1 MNEKLQQIQ
10 DTMALDGYVLEV
22 TESGDARIATITAG
36 EGICG
41 DCLVPK
47 VVMTNLLAKAL
58 EVPAEQIELHY
69 PVDLEEPHLV
79 G

>member
-22 TESGDARIATITAG
+22 AESGDRRVATITAG

-58 EVPAEQIELHY
+58 EVPAEQIDLHY

>member
-10 DTMALDGYVLEV
+10 DTMALDGYVLDVAEA
-22 TESGDARIATITAG
+22 GDLRVATITAG

-69 PVDLEEPHLV
+69 PVDLEDAHLV

>member
-1 MNEKLQQIQ
+1 MNEKLQQIT

-22 TESGDARIATITAG
+22 IESGDARIATITAG

-69 PVDLEEPHLV
+69 PADFEDAHPV

>member
-1 MNEKLQQIQ
+1 MTDQLQQLQ
-10 DTMALDGYVLEV
+10 QTMALDGYALEV
-22 TESGDARIATITAG
+22 AEEGDRRVATITAG
-36 EGICG
+36 EGVCG

-58 EVPAEQIELHY
+58 AVDPDRIDLHY

-79 G
+79 

>member
-1 MNEKLQQIQ
+1 MNEKLQQIA
-10 DTMALDGYVLEV
+10 DTMALDGYALEV
-22 TESGDARIATITAG
+22 TEAGEMRVATITAG

-58 EVPAEQIELHY
+58 EVPADRIELHY
-69 PVDLEEPHLV
+69 PADLEEAHLV